1 MKRISQK
8 KIAFLVLAV
17 LFVLSLVPAF
27 YPAEDEAP
35 RRDCP
40 FCNAYGQL
48 LTALNSFFDFGTDI
62 GWSKTSASLE
72 IACNLPNSLP
82 SSSETRAPPA

>member
-1 MKRISQK
+1 MHKR
-8 KIAFLVLAV
+8 IAFLFLTV
-17 LFVLSLVPAF
+17 LFIMALVPAF

-40 FCNAYGQL
+40 FCSAYGQL
-48 LTALNSFFDFGTDI
+48 LTALNTFFDFGHDLCWTR
-62 GWSKTSASLE
+62 TSASLE

>member
-1 MKRISQK
+1 MQKRI
-8 KIAFLVLAV
+8 ALLFLAV
-17 LFVLSLVPAF
+17 LFILALIPAF

-48 LTALNSFFDFGTDI
+48 LTALNIFFDFRHEFC
-62 GWSKTSASLE
+62 WSKTSTSLE
-72 IACNLPNSLP
+72 IACQLPNALP